1 MFGGDCFIARFQPV
15 DDSLHMLGL
24 ALADN
29 QRCVVVIDNDQV
41 LEPDAGDGPAA
52 GMDKYICLLY
62 TSPSPRDP

>member
-1 MFGGDCFIARFQPV
+1 
-15 DDSLHMLGL
+15 MLGL

-52 GMDKYICLLY
+52 GMDKYIA
-62 TSPSPRDP
+62 